1 MTVRSQSGLANAA
14 ISIRS
19 AGRREPMHP
28 DIDEDSIKCLVE
40 TFYARVRQ
48 HERLG
53 EIFER
58 RLEGKWSEHLEKMQA
73 FWQSVLLKN
82 GAYKGKPVPAHL
94 KQKELVSS
102 DFAEWLMIFR
112 SVAREIFAEQPAD
125 LVIQVAERIA
135 ESLWLA
141 VFGSAGTSP
150 PRELSSA
157 ALQETCG

>member
-1 MTVRSQSGLANAA
+1 MTVRSQSGPTNPDL
-14 ISIRS
+14 SIRS
-19 AGRREPMHP
+19 AGRRDPVHP
-28 DIDEDSIKCLVE
+28 DIDEESIKCLVE
-40 TFYARVRQ
+40 TFYGRVRQ

-58 RLEGKWSEHLEKMQA
+58 RLEGKWPAHLEKMQA

-82 GAYKGKPVPAHL
+82 GVYKGKPVPAHL

-102 DFAEWLMIFR
+102 DFAEWLRVFR
-112 SVAREIFAEQPAD
+112 PVAHEVFAEQPAD

-141 VFGSAGTSP
+141 AFGTAETSP
-150 PRELSSA
+150 PQELSPA
-157 ALQETCG
+157 AR